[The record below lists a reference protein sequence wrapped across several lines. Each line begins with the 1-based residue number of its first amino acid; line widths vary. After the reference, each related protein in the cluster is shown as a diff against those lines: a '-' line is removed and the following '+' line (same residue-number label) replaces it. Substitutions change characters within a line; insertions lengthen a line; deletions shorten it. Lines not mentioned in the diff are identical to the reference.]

1 MSFPNKTVVNYFF
14 SITIVCFRLTEMQT
28 KEYWDQRME
37 YLKEKEKRRLK
48 KLKEKEKKQAKTS

>member
-1 MSFPNKTVVNYFF
+1 M

>member
-1 MSFPNKTVVNYFF
+1 
-14 SITIVCFRLTEMQT
+14 MQT
-28 KEYWDQRME
+28 EEYWDQRME